1 MVGFLIGGER
11 RNSRK
16 NLFFIDRWGREKK
29 SSSDDDDFLIIVWRG
44 GGGVGG
50 GKRSTM
56 NNIKHNEI
64 LYRVSEMQF

>member
-44 GGGVGG
+44 GGGVGVGEWG
-50 GKRSTM
+50 GGETI
-56 NNIKHNEI
+56 NNE
-64 LYRVSEMQF
+64 